1 MLAFALNVFASIF
14 LGVRKPP
21 EVVDI
26 LYGMVFVGSNA

>member
-1 MLAFALNVFASIF
+1 MFLPAFF